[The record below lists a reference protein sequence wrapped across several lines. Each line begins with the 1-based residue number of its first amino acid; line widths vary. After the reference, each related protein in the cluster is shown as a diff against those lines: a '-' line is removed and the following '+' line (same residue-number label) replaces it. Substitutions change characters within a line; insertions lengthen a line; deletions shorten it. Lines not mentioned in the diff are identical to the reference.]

1 VRSLRRAAPLVFA
14 ALLACDD
21 SSDADFSGLRV
32 ALRFPG
38 AWPVTRA
45 AVRGDD
51 LDGGPGFARGEVNL
65 PAPEVRTATRSA
77 TFPVLLPASL
87 AGARLRVHAEV
98 IDADGVVLDDGS
110 DEVRLELGVLVTA
123 SVALGLEDR

>member
-1 VRSLRRAAPLVFA
+1 MRLSRCASPLLFA

-32 ALRFPG
+32 ALTVPG
-38 AWPVTRA
+38 AWPAARA
-45 AVRGDD
+45 AVRGED
-51 LDGGPGFARGEVNL
+51 LDGGPGFARGLVNL
-65 PAPEVRTATRSA
+65 AAPEVRTATRSA
-77 TFPVLLPASL
+77 AFPVLLPASL

-98 IDADGVVLDDGS
+98 LDADEAVLGEGS

-123 SVALGLEDR
+123 SVALGLDDR